1 MNSFDKIQCEETP
14 DAQLYFS
21 MEEQAIIEKWEEE
34 QERKAQQ
41 ELDKYADEWYSSEI
55 DFWTIEHVPAGGMTA
70 IGGDVFDLN
79 PWPITT

>member
-1 MNSFDKIQCEETP
+1 MNSFDNIQCEETP

-55 DFWTIEHVPAGGMTA
+55 DF
-70 IGGDVFDLN
+70 
-79 PWPITT
+79 